1 MNNTAKKLLVATF
14 ILLVTLSVWQFLVG
28 DTMHIDIDGDEFSGP
43 FGALFGVALAGGG
56 ILIAAVAMACALV
69 FVGLLCAGISV
80 ILVSVL
86 VFASAAVVVAISPLM
101 LPLLIVAGMYWFFK
115 TRASKQ
121 RLQATCQQPA

>member
-1 MNNTAKKLLVATF
+1 MNTTAKKLLIAAF
-14 ILLVTLSVWQFLVG
+14 ILLVTLSVWQFLAG
-28 DTMHIDIDGDEFSGP
+28 DNMHIDIDGDEFSGP

-86 VFASAAVVVAISPLM
+86 VFASAAVLVAISPLM
-101 LPLLIVAGMYWFFK
+101 LPLLIVAGMYWFFSV
-115 TRASKQ
+115 RARKQ
-121 RLQATCQQPA
+121 RLQATCEQPV